1 MICVHVRAA
10 GAEFGAPVVR
20 AFTNEEL
27 RNGSVRYVI
36 DAHTSATEEL
46 LLLRVTDSGLGN
58 APTVNLCA

>member
-1 MICVHVRAA
+1 MRAA

-20 AFTNEEL
+20 AFTNAEL
-27 RNGSVRYVI
+27 RNGSVRFVI

-46 LLLRVTDSGLGN
+46 LLLRVADSGLGN